1 MTKNNISIEE
11 YLNELKTIT
20 DKMRSDISLDET
32 VKLYKQGIQTAE
44 KAKAMLDT
52 YKNEIETIGKER
64 FTDTDE

>member
-1 MTKNNISIEE
+1 M
-11 YLNELKTIT
+11 
-20 DKMRSDISLDET
+20 D
-32 VKLYKQGIQTAE
+32 IQTAE